1 MNEDIP
7 NDWLDTR
14 LRDEA
19 SYIDD
24 AGFSALVIQKLPARR
39 VRRSYRAVILL
50 ALTVVASALAYFLS
64 GSGGFVG
71 ELMMRFAVMPLSL
84 MYLGA
89 MGIGLLVMIGGIF
102 AAISKSGQHLR

>member
-1 MNEDIP
+1 MDEDLS
-7 NDWLDTR
+7 NDWLDIR

-24 AGFSALVIQKLPARR
+24 AGFSASVIQKLPARR
-39 VRRSYRAVILL
+39 VGRSYRAVILL
-50 ALTVVASALAYFLS
+50 ALTIVASALAYFLS

-71 ELMMRFAVMPLSL
+71 ELMLRFAVMPLSL